1 MTDPEIQRLVW
12 RASLA
17 LEQGDRLTAAD
28 FLERAAQLLRREGG
42 EPIKQTSPGT
52 ARQ

>member
-1 MTDPEIQRLVW
+1 VADPEIQRLVW

-17 LEQGDRLTAAD
+17 LERGDRLTAAD
-28 FLERAAQLLRREGG
+28 FLERAALLLRREGG
-42 EPIKQTSPGT
+42 EPTEQTTPGT